1 MNNCMVLI
9 AHIASA
15 DSSIRYLLL
24 DQLKYLRDRG
34 HEVHAIASPGPHS
47 AAVERAGIRFHPVDL
62 SRRITPLRDAAAFVA
77 LSRTLARIK
86 PDLVH
91 THTPKASLLGQ
102 YAALAMRVPH
112 RVHTIHGLYLPPSA
126 TGVKRQAFLELERV
140 TMWPAHAVLSQSN
153 EDVTTCQRERICSP
167 ERISFLGNGIDID
180 RFSPPT
186 PAERLAARAA
196 FGVPADHRVVGF
208 VGRLVRE
215 KGVLELMQAAR
226 AVLAAQP
233 ATTFLFVGPS
243 DVAKKDAVTDAELS
257 AIAKDDRIRFLGHR
271 DDLPV
276 LYRALDLLVH
286 PSHREGF
293 PRVPMEASATGVPV
307 VATDIRGCREA
318 VESGV
323 NGLLT
328 PVSDV
333 SALTESIQGL
343 LADDARRESL
353 KQGARAI
360 AERRFDQRLVF
371 ERVLETYG
379 KLLRDHATASASA

>member
-1 MNNCMVLI
+1 
-9 AHIASA
+9 
-15 DSSIRYLLL
+15 
-24 DQLKYLRDRG
+24 
-34 HEVHAIASPGPHS
+34 
-47 AAVERAGIRFHPVDL
+47 
-62 SRRITPLRDAAAFVA
+62 
-77 LSRTLARIK
+77 
-86 PDLVH
+86 
-91 THTPKASLLGQ
+91 
-102 YAALAMRVPH
+102 
-112 RVHTIHGLYLPPSA
+112 
-126 TGVKRQAFLELERV
+126 
-140 TMWPAHAVLSQSN
+140 
-153 EDVTTCQRERICSP
+153 
-167 ERISFLGNGIDID
+167 
-180 RFSPPT
+180 
-186 PAERLAARAA
+186 
-196 FGVPADHRVVGF
+196 

-226 AVLAAQP
+226 AVLAALP
-233 ATTFLFVGPS
+233 ATTFLVVGPS
-243 DVAKKDAVTDAELS
+243 DVAKRDAITDAELS

-318 VESGV
+318 VEPGV
-323 NGLLT
+323 NGVLT

-333 SALTESIQGL
+333 SALTESIRKL
-343 LADDARRESL
+343 LADDTRRESL
-353 KQGARAI
+353 KQGARAV

>member
-1 MNNCMVLI
+1 
-9 AHIASA
+9 
-15 DSSIRYLLL
+15 
-24 DQLKYLRDRG
+24 
-34 HEVHAIASPGPHS
+34 
-47 AAVERAGIRFHPVDL
+47 
-62 SRRITPLRDAAAFVA
+62 
-77 LSRTLARIK
+77 
-86 PDLVH
+86 
-91 THTPKASLLGQ
+91 
-102 YAALAMRVPH
+102 MRVPQ

-140 TMWPAHAVLSQSN
+140 TMWPAHAVLSQSS

-167 ERISFLGNGIDID
+167 QRISFLGNGIDID

-196 FGVPADHRVVGF
+196 FGVPEGHRVVGF

-215 KGVLELMQAAR
+215 KGVLELLQAAR
-226 AVLAAQP
+226 AVLAALP

-243 DVAKKDAVTDAELS
+243 DTAKKDAITDAELS

-318 VESGV
+318 VEPGV
-323 NGLLT
+323 NGVLT

-333 SALTESIQGL
+333 SALTESIRKL
-343 LADDARRESL
+343 LADDTRRESL

-360 AERRFDQRLVF
+360 AEGRFDQRLVF